1 MYEKYIF
8 FHINFI
14 DTYNYCV
21 LELLLVTLQRGGIME
36 ESVGYEIK
44 SLDNMIQRVL
54 IKEAKSK
61 NSILITPVQ
70 AHIIK
75 YLIDNEKVY
84 QRDLEKEFKIRRSTA
99 SGILKTM
106 EKNNLIKRID
116 TKEDARMKQVIL
128 TDIGKNKFDQAKNRM
143 RLFEAMLKEGI
154 DEEELHMFFKV
165 IKNIKG
171 NLSK

>member
-1 MYEKYIF
+1 MKSISF

-14 DTYNYCV
+14 DTYNYYM
-21 LELLLVTLQRGGIME
+21 LELLLVTLQNGGVMK
-36 ESVGYEIK
+36 ESIGYEIK
-44 SLDNMIQRVL
+44 SLDNMIQRFI
-54 IKEAKSK
+54 IKEAKNK
-61 NSILITPVQ
+61 NSLLITPVQ

-84 QRDLEKEFKIRRSTA
+84 QRDLENVFKFRRSTV

-116 TKEDARMKQVIL
+116 TIEDARMKQIVL
-128 TDIGKNKFDQAKNRM
+128 TDFAENKFKNGLNRIKA
-143 RLFEAMLKEGI
+143 FENKLRENI
-154 DEEELHMFFKV
+154 DEKDLENFFKV
-165 IKNIKG
+165 IKKIKN